1 MDKSIS
7 FYDAGAEGFYHG
19 LVLGLI
25 ALMDNQY
32 KIKSNR
38 ESGDGR
44 YDISLFPR
52 EGRYPGIIMELK
64 WKKDLSADELS
75 GLADEALIQIDE
87 KRYDERRWHSG
98 YFEIWNCIFW
108 KEGKCQNKIR
118 LSIVLETKKVRC
130 TVEKKG
136 K

>member
-1 MDKSIS
+1 MDKSIR

-44 YDISLFPR
+44 YIVHQQL
-52 EGRYPGIIMELK
+52 
-64 WKKDLSADELS
+64 
-75 GLADEALIQIDE
+75 LALA
-87 KRYDERRWHSG
+87 
-98 YFEIWNCIFW
+98 
-108 KEGKCQNKIR
+108 KEGKTMVIVTHEMQFAKAVADRMVFLKFDKER
-118 LSIVLETKKVRC
+118 LPVN
-130 TVEKKG
+130 
-136 K
+136 

>member
-1 MDKSIS
+1 MDKSIR

-44 YDISLFPR
+44 YIVHQQLLALAK
-52 EGRYPGIIMELK
+52 EGRTMVIVTHRHEGVNDYITAPVNIPEL
-64 WKKDLSADELS
+64 
-75 GLADEALIQIDE
+75 I
-87 KRYDERRWHSG
+87 RR
-98 YFEIWNCIFW
+98 
-108 KEGKCQNKIR
+108 
-118 LSIVLETKKVRC
+118 VLFF
-130 TVEKKG
+130 VE
-136 K
+136 

>member
-1 MDKSIS
+1 MDKSIR

-44 YDISLFPR
+44 YIVHQQL
-52 EGRYPGIIMELK
+52 
-64 WKKDLSADELS
+64 
-75 GLADEALIQIDE
+75 LALA
-87 KRYDERRWHSG
+87 
-98 YFEIWNCIFW
+98 
-108 KEGKCQNKIR
+108 KEGKTMVIVTHEMQFAKAVADRMVFLKFVKER
-118 LSIVLETKKVRC
+118 LPVN
-130 TVEKKG
+130 
-136 K
+136 

>member
-1 MDKSIS
+1 MPMIIVKVRFPDPAGANLPGTLKETIAEYMDKSIR

-44 YDISLFPR
+44 YDNSLSR
-52 EGRYPGIIMELK
+52 
-64 WKKDLSADELS
+64 
-75 GLADEALIQIDE
+75 
-87 KRYDERRWHSG
+87 
-98 YFEIWNCIFW
+98 
-108 KEGKCQNKIR
+108 
-118 LSIVLETKKVRC
+118 
-130 TVEKKG
+130 TVKYVVK
-136 K
+136 

>member
-1 MDKSIS
+1 MDKSIR

-44 YDISLFPR
+44 YIVHQQLLALAK
-52 EGRYPGIIMELK
+52 EGRTMVIVTHEMQFAKAVADRMIFLK
-64 WKKDLSADELS
+64 LVK
-75 GLADEALIQIDE
+75 
-87 KRYDERRWHSG
+87 ERLPV
-98 YFEIWNCIFW
+98 N
-108 KEGKCQNKIR
+108 
-118 LSIVLETKKVRC
+118 
-130 TVEKKG
+130 
-136 K
+136 

>member
-1 MDKSIS
+1 MDKSIR

-44 YDISLFPR
+44 NIAHQPSL
-52 EGRYPGIIMELK
+52 
-64 WKKDLSADELS
+64 A
-75 GLADEALIQIDE
+75 LA
-87 KRYDERRWHSG
+87 
-98 YFEIWNCIFW
+98 
-108 KEGKCQNKIR
+108 KEGKTMVIVTHEMQFAKAVADRMVFLKFVKER
-118 LSIVLETKKVRC
+118 LPVN
-130 TVEKKG
+130 
-136 K
+136 

>member
-1 MDKSIS
+1 MQKAIAEYMDKTIS

-44 YDISLFPR
+44 YDISLIPR
-52 EGRYPGIIMELK
+52 EDRYPAIIMELK
-64 WKKDLSADELS
+64 WRKDLSADELDE
-75 GLADEALIQIDE
+75 LADEAFAQIED
-87 KRYDERRWHSG
+87 KRYDSEMKEDGIMDILKFGIAFSG
-98 YFEIWNCIFW
+98 
-108 KEGKCQNKIR
+108 
-118 LSIVLETKKVRC
+118 KKVSVK
-130 TVEKKG
+130 TETI
-136 K
+136 

>member
-44 YDISLFPR
+44 YDISMIPR
-52 EGRYPGIIMELK
+52 EARYPGIIMELK
-64 WKKDLSADELS
+64 WKKDLKKEELET
-75 GLADEALIQIDE
+75 LAAEALQQINT
-87 KRYDERRWHSG
+87 KNYDREMKEEGVREILKFGIAFSG
-98 YFEIWNCIFW
+98 
-108 KEGKCQNKIR
+108 
-118 LSIVLETKKVRC
+118 KKVS
-130 TVEKKG
+130 VHI
-136 K
+136 

>member
-44 YDISLFPR
+44 YDNSLSR
-52 EGRYPGIIMELK
+52 
-64 WKKDLSADELS
+64 
-75 GLADEALIQIDE
+75 
-87 KRYDERRWHSG
+87 
-98 YFEIWNCIFW
+98 
-108 KEGKCQNKIR
+108 
-118 LSIVLETKKVRC
+118 
-130 TVEKKG
+130 TVKYVVK
-136 K
+136 